1 MSSFGLF
8 RFTNSVE
15 SKGMGEIRKIEKE
28 IRWVKAGDIHCH
40 PSNPRKNSKSAKMVA
55 KSIEEYGYINPIVVD
70 EEGTILAGNTRFK
83 ALEILGVEEFDVLVV
98 KGLTEQEKIGFLI
111 ADNKVNEYSQWNYA
125 GLQRLVEKAGNKESL
140 KAIGITTMQDN
151 KDELDK
157 LIAGID

>member
-1 MSSFGLF
+1 MSSFEPF
-8 RFTNSVE
+8 RFINSVE

-28 IRWVKAGDIHCH
+28 IRWVRAGDIHCH
-40 PSNPRKNSKSAKMVA
+40 PFNPRRNSKSAKMVA

-111 ADNKVNEYSQWNYA
+111 ADNRVGEFSQWNYA
-125 GLQRLVEKAGNKESL
+125 GMQRLVAQAGNKESL
-140 KAIGITTMQDN
+140 KEIGITTMQDN

-157 LIAGID
+157 LIANID

>member
-40 PSNPRKNSKSAKMVA
+40 PSNPRRNSRSAKMVA

>member
-1 MSSFGLF
+1 MSSFEPF
-8 RFTNSVE
+8 RFINSVE
-15 SKGMGEIRKIEKE
+15 GKGMGEIRKIEKE

-40 PSNPRKNSKSAKMVA
+40 LSNPRRNSKSAKMVA

-125 GLQRLVEKAGNKESL
+125 GLQRLVE
-140 KAIGITTMQDN
+140 
-151 KDELDK
+151 
-157 LIAGID
+157 

>member
-40 PSNPRKNSKSAKMVA
+40 PFNPRRNSKSAKMVA

>member
-15 SKGMGEIRKIEKE
+15 SKGMREIRKIEKE

-40 PSNPRKNSKSAKMVA
+40 PSNPRRNSKSAKMVA